1 LIVRENHMKRTE
13 RHHLKEDGIVTGLS
27 RVVQFVRKW
36 ERELLIAVGV
46 VTVAALIFGALLV
59 LRSRQLNSQSRKAGE
74 ILELA
79 ADLDANPD
87 NLAKLESLARK
98 GRFTRIGTIELAKH
112 WLGKSDF
119 EKADSV
125 LSEFPKSPRDL
136 LYYQA
141 ENLKAQSAILQKDFE
156 TAIAIYLKIEED
168 NPDAYPLDAVLF
180 HLAEAYELKGDTKEA
195 RGLYERI
202 QLEYT
207 QTYYGYEASV
217 KAGRLQLE
225 K

>member
-1 LIVRENHMKRTE
+1 MKRKE
-13 RHHLKEDGIVTGLS
+13 RHHLKEDGIAAGLN
-27 RVVQFVRKW
+27 RVVQYFKKW
-36 ERELLIAVGV
+36 ERELLIGLGV
-46 VTVAALIFGALLV
+46 VAVAVLIFGALLV
-59 LRSRQLNSQSRKAGE
+59 LKSRQLNSQSRKAGE
-74 ILELA
+74 ILELT

-87 NLAKLESLARK
+87 NLAKLESLDRK

-119 EKADSV
+119 NKADSV
-125 LSEFPKSPRDL
+125 LAEFPKAPRDL
-136 LYYQA
+136 LFYQA
-141 ENLKAQSAILQKDFE
+141 ENLKAQSAILQKDFD
-156 TAIAIYLKIEED
+156 TAIAVYLKIEED
-168 NPDAYPLDAVLF
+168 NPDVYPLDAVLF

-195 RGLYERI
+195 RSLYERI